1 MLVDHIGV
9 ALAYEEFANEIL
21 FSLFGKNVSFYFL
34 LRTIGR
40 VAFPIYCFLIS
51 EGFYYTKTE

>member
-1 MLVDHIGV
+1 MLIDHIGV

-34 LRTIGR
+34 LRTIQK
-40 VAFPIYCFLIS
+40 I
-51 EGFYYTKTE
+51 E